1 MEVQQEWSSLH
12 THKSRQEQSDVQQH
26 VAYVCIPR
34 NAHKGYGDKVAY
46 SWRQSLNQDVIEQHE
61 QLVAVGIVYPTTIEV
76 SVVTPPA

>member
-46 SWRQSLNQDVIEQHE
+46 S
-61 QLVAVGIVYPTTIEV
+61 
-76 SVVTPPA
+76 